1 MSVPQTSAIAYR
13 QMTHAEFQRE
23 KIISIVFASGK
34 VGVTRRQ
41 ILDVMRAMGIH
52 IEYGSVSGRVADE
65 IKKRDKSLLWELDD
79 TRENVTGMRGK
90 ILVHVN
96 FRAKQ
101 GEMFP

>member
-1 MSVPQTSAIAYR
+1 MTATATSAAAYN
-13 QMTHAEFQRE
+13 QMTRAEFQRE
-23 KIISIVFASGK
+23 KIISIVYASGK
-34 VGVTRRQ
+34 TGVTRRQ
-41 ILDVMRAMGIH
+41 ILDAMRAMGIH

-96 FRAKQ
+96 FRPAQ
-101 GEMFP
+101 TEMFP